1 MGALVPYKA
10 LMQWLLMFGLILFGL
25 FLSWDLGVLQVII
38 AQDNTR
44 LCLVIIAMLLVM
56 SMHCAYRSFFL
67 TQQYLMLEHCY
78 QRGYE
83 LMSYPAGLSLAQDY
97 FSTSCTEADSD
108 KTLQAEVLL
117 EKARGTHQVGWFI
130 AGTMIK
136 LGLLGTVIGFI
147 VMLSSVSGLD
157 SLTISDIKTLMQRM
171 TQGMGI
177 AMSTT
182 LVGLTCSMVL
192 SLQYLFL
199 DRIADQ
205 FVTRTIEADQH
216 LSSADGVTHGATTA
230 CAS

>member
-1 MGALVPYKA
+1 MGSLVPFKA
-10 LMQWLLMFGLILFGL
+10 LMQWLLMFGLILFGI

-44 LCLVIIAMLLVM
+44 ICLVIIAMLLVM

-67 TQQYLMLEHCY
+67 TQQFLMLEHCR

-83 LMSYPAGLSLAQDY
+83 LMSYPADQSLAQNY
-97 FSTSCTEADSD
+97 FSASCAEADTD
-108 KTLQAEVLL
+108 KTLHAEVLM

-205 FVTRTIEADQH
+205 FVTRTIEADQQH
-216 LSSADGVTHGATTA
+216 SSTGEVTDGATTA

>member
-1 MGALVPYKA
+1 MGPLVPYKA
-10 LMQWLLMFGLILFGL
+10 LMHWLLMFGLILFGL
-25 FLSWDLGVLQVII
+25 FLSWDLGVLQTII

-56 SMHCAYRSFFL
+56 SMHCAYRCFFL
-67 TQQYLMLEHCY
+67 TQQYLMLEQCC
-78 QRGYE
+78 QQDYE
-83 LMSYPAGLSLAQDY
+83 PISYPVGLSLAQDY
-97 FSTSCTEADSD
+97 FSTSRTEAASD

-147 VMLSSVSGLD
+147 VMLSSVSGLE

-182 LVGLTCSMVL
+182 LIGLTCSMLL

-205 FVTRTIEADQH
+205 FVTRTIEADQL
-216 LSSADGVTHGATTA
+216 LSSTDQVTDGATTT